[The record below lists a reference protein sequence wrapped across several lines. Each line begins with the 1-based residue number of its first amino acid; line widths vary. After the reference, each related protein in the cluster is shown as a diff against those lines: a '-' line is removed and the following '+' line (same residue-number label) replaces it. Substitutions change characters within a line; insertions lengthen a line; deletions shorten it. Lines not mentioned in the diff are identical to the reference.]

1 MLKKYIGD
9 RKFYATA
16 MAVAVPIMIQ
26 NAITNFVGML
36 DNIMVGQVGTAQ
48 MSGVAI
54 VNQLLFVFNLCIFG
68 AVSGAGI
75 FTAQFAGSRDHEG
88 VRHTFRFKILVCVLL
103 TVLGT
108 ALFLVA
114 GETLVRLYLKGAGK
128 AQDADRFLGYRMDY
142 LKVMLFGLLP
152 FALANAYSGTLRE
165 TGQTLVPMA
174 AGIGAVLV
182 NLVLN
187 YVLIFGHF
195 GAPAMGVQIGRA
207 SCRERV

>member
-75 FTAQFAGSRDHEG
+75 FTAQFVGSRDHEG

-114 GETLVRLYLKGAGK
+114 GEPLVRLYLKGRG
-128 AQDADRFLGYRMDY
+128 G
-142 LKVMLFGLLP
+142 P
-152 FALANAYSGTLRE
+152 
-165 TGQTLVPMA
+165 
-174 AGIGAVLV
+174 
-182 NLVLN
+182 
-187 YVLIFGHF
+187 
-195 GAPAMGVQIGRA
+195 GR
-207 SCRERV
+207 

>member
-1 MLKKYIGD
+1 M
-9 RKFYATA
+9 
-16 MAVAVPIMIQ
+16 
-26 NAITNFVGML
+26 
-36 DNIMVGQVGTAQ
+36 
-48 MSGVAI
+48 
-54 VNQLLFVFNLCIFG
+54 
-68 AVSGAGI
+68 
-75 FTAQFAGSRDHEG
+75 
-88 VRHTFRFKILVCVLL
+88 RHTFRFKILVCVLL

-114 GETLVRLYLKGAGK
+114 GEPLVRLYLKGEGK
-128 AQDADRFLGYRMDY
+128 AQDADLFLGYGMDY

-195 GAPAMGVQIGRA
+195 GAPAMGSPGRGSGYGDFPICGA
-207 SCRERV
+207 GHCGGLDP